1 MMNVKRCIVILA
13 GYLLFSSHSDS
24 RAVAVP
30 AGLKKLLAAY
40 PGMFKGATQNSIIWN
55 DGTSMVFDDG
65 VQNKSFQALL
75 DNADL
80 EDQVNAMPYPR
91 NGFTEPKKNNDP
103 GRVRYEPFFLKM
115 YGSTE
120 QQVRANLVEI
130 TWLPKNLNQKLK
142 VSKVNGVADKLAK
155 ISAELDQDPEL
166 TKYLKNP
173 GGTFIWRKING
184 TNRLSTH
191 SFGIT
196 IDINITYSN
205 YWQWDNKDW
214 KKYGENMDVAYKNR
228 IPLKIV
234 QIFEKYG
241 FIWGGKWYHYDTMHF
256 EYRPELL

>member
-1 MMNVKRCIVILA
+1 MTRKSRIAIVFIA
-13 GYLLFSSHSDS
+13 VGYLPVYKNNADTI
-24 RAVAVP
+24 P
-30 AGLKKLLAAY
+30 AGIKKILSAY
-40 PGMFKGATQNSIIWN
+40 PGQFKGASKNAIIWN
-55 DGTSMVFDDG
+55 DGATMTFDDG
-65 VQNKSFQALL
+65 IRNKSFQQLL

-91 NGFTEPKKNNDP
+91 DGFTAPQKDNDP

-115 YGSTE
+115 YGRTE
-120 QQVRANLVEI
+120 QEVKENLVEI
-130 TWLPKNLNQKLK
+130 TWLPKSINQKLK
-142 VSKVNGVADKLAK
+142 VSAINGVADKLKK
-155 ISAELDQDPEL
+155 ISNELDQDPEL

-173 GGTFIWRKING
+173 GGTFNWRKISG

-196 IDINITYSN
+196 IDINVAYSN

-214 KKYGENMDVAYKNR
+214 KIHGEQIDIAYKNR

-234 QIFEKYG
+234 QVFEKYG
-241 FIWGGKWYHYDTMHF
+241 FVWGGKWYHYDTMHF